1 MFFLFD
7 ELVFDGDINLKI
19 NSLDPL
25 KFNDKQFLMLQ
36 SNIPFSF
43 LKYFFFCYFFLNWL
57 GQRGTLF

>member
-36 SNIPFSF
+36 SNIP
-43 LKYFFFCYFFLNWL
+43 L
-57 GQRGTLF
+57 

>member
-25 KFNDKQFLMLQ
+25 KFNGKQFLMLQ
-36 SNIPFSF
+36 SNIPF
-43 LKYFFFCYFFLNWL
+43 
-57 GQRGTLF
+57 